1 MMSRLLKVYD
11 RSRVPLY
18 IQVASEMR
26 RRVEIGRWLPGE
38 KISTLVELERE
49 FQVARV
55 TIRQAVEIL
64 REEGLLTCQQG
75 RGTFVAKGPR
85 DRHWLTLVTDWDV
98 LVDSIKDNVPE
109 RIKVDNPPGI
119 PDLHDGEGKHAPEY
133 VYLRSLQFKDGEP
146 YALVS
151 LHLARDIFEL
161 DPDAFETHT
170 ALPVLAQLPE
180 LTIRHA
186 HQTLVIG
193 SADPETADRLNIALG
208 APIAECRCVV
218 LDQKETA
225 IYVADITYRSDVI
238 KLRIDLLATSRKGA
252 KRTKSNAALNRGSA
266 PTPVAT

>member
-1 MMSRLLKVYD
+1 MMSRLLKIYD

-26 RRVEIGRWLPGE
+26 RRVETGRWLPGE
-38 KISTLVELERE
+38 RISTLIELERE

-85 DRHWLTLVTDWDV
+85 DRHWLTLETEWDV
-98 LVDSIKDNVPE
+98 LVNSIKDNVPR
-109 RIKVDNPPGI
+109 RINVEDAPAF
-119 PDLHDGEGKHAPEY
+119 PDLRDGEGKRASSY
-133 VYLRSLQFKDGEP
+133 VYLRSLQFKEGEP

-151 LHLARDIFEL
+151 LHLARRIFEL
-161 DPDAFETHT
+161 DPDAFETRT
-170 ALPVLAQLPE
+170 ALPVLAQLPGAA
-180 LTIRHA
+180 IRHA

-218 LDQKETA
+218 IDENEAA

-238 KLRIDLLATSRKGA
+238 KLRIDLLATSRKPA
-252 KRTKSNAALNRGSA
+252 KRTRSNAALNRRPALSA
-266 PTPVAT
+266 P